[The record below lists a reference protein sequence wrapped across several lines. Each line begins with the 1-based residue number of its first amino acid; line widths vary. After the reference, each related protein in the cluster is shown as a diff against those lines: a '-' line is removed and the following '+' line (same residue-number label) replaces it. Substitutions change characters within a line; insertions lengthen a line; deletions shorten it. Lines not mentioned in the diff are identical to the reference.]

1 MSDLFLIRHGQ
12 STYNLENRFTGSLDV
27 PLSNHGVE
35 EAKAAAVKLKDY
47 RIDIAFTSMLIRA
60 IDTLQIV
67 LDTTKKI
74 QTPIIK
80 SEALNERNYGELQGL
95 NKAKTII
102 QYGEEQVQKWRRS
115 YDERPPGG
123 ESLKDTEARVMP
135 YFNKTICEKL
145 KNGLNVLIVAHGNSL
160 RAIVKNLD
168 AISDED
174 VVNLNIATGSIYLY
188 GFDSDLKIDF
198 KKII

>member
-1 MSDLFLIRHGQ
+1 MPLSRHGI
-12 STYNLENRFTGSLDV
+12 
-27 PLSNHGVE
+27 E
-35 EAKAAAVKLKDY
+35 EAKAAVVKLQNY
-47 RIDIAFTSMLIRA
+47 RIDIAFTSTLIRA
-60 IDTLQIV
+60 MDTLQIV

-80 SEALNERNYGELQGL
+80 SEALNERNYGELKGL
-95 NKAKTII
+95 NKAKIII

-123 ESLKDTEARVMP
+123 ESLKDTEARVVP

-145 KNGLNVLIVAHGNSL
+145 KKGLNVLIVAHGNSL
-160 RAIVKNLD
+160 RAFVKNLD
-168 AISDED
+168 TISDED